1 MLGAILTIQIRKR
14 RRNRVMVVEVCYC
27 IDWLIELA
35 SIQKQKSP
43 VRGFLMIGLFEV
55 VNFDHESINTS
66 ALFKLYFL
74 LVAKSYRVILL
85 IDTFKTGSQI
95 HRA

>member
-14 RRNRVMVVEVCYC
+14 RRNRVMVVEVCCC

-43 VRGFLMIGLFEV
+43 LRSFLKCDLVLAMSSLLQIQEI
-55 VNFDHESINTS
+55 FDVSYNLHR
-66 ALFKLYFL
+66 K
-74 LVAKSYRVILL
+74 VASVMFVDSVDRHLAVA
-85 IDTFKTGSQI
+85 TQPSSV
-95 HRA
+95 

>member
-1 MLGAILTIQIRKR
+1 
-14 RRNRVMVVEVCYC
+14 
-27 IDWLIELA
+27 
-35 SIQKQKSP
+35 
-43 VRGFLMIGLFEV
+43 MIGLFEV